1 MLKITTD
8 IDTDTID
15 ADSPLRLGTDEI
27 AKTIVTS
34 SGPEG
39 MIVIN

>member
-8 IDTDTID
+8 INTDTID
-15 ADSPLRLGTDEI
+15 ADSPLRLGTDKS
-27 AKTIVTS
+27 AKTIATS